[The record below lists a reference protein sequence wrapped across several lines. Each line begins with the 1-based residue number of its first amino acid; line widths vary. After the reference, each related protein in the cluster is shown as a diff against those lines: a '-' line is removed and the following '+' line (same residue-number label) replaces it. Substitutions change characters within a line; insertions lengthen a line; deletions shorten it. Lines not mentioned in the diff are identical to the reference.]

1 MKVKELIKEL
11 KDFNQEAEVVSPTS
25 ETILLSYIA
34 NDEGGTKDTTKIVF
48 IEGADYDETD
58 N

>member
-11 KDFNQEAEVVSPTS
+11 KDFNQEAEVVTPTS

-34 NDEGGTKDTTKIVF
+34 NDGGTKDTTKIVF
-48 IEGADYDETD
+48 IEGVDYDETD